1 MKPGRRRDVA
11 AGIVLVLGACSG
23 GNGGDELDLSPPADS
38 PFADIASDGGLEV
51 RGSETYHVAQ
61 AIGDT
66 LVVRSSP
73 QESAD
78 EIRTLS
84 AADEVSG
91 QVVCLVAQELGDWV
105 AVYMPSGPPGSVG
118 WIERDDVTLSRHRY
132 RIEID
137 RAAHKL
143 TVFTG
148 AETTLTAPVA
158 IGPDAPPAGSNLFI
172 KDLVEP
178 PDPLGPYGTY
188 AYGLSGSSNDFAAFS
203 AGRGVVALHGT
214 DNPQLLGQD
223 VDRGAI
229 AVDTTT
235 VASMVESIGLPLG
248 TPVQIIDP
256 RTDDTDSDE
265 DADDDNDDND
275 AGDAGDAGE

>member
-1 MKPGRRRDVA
+1 MRPGRRGAVA
-11 AGIVLVLGACSG
+11 AGVVLALGACSG

-51 RGSETYHVAQ
+51 RGAETYHVAQ
-61 AIGDT
+61 AIEDT
-66 LVVRSSP
+66 LVVRSAP
-73 QESAD
+73 QASAD
-78 EIRTLS
+78 EVRTLS

-91 QVVCLVAQELGDWV
+91 EVICLVAQELGDWV

-118 WIERDDVTLSRHRY
+118 WIEREDVTLSRHEY

-137 RAAHKL
+137 RAAHTL

-148 AETTLTAPVA
+148 AETTLSAPVA
-158 IGPDAPPAGSNLFI
+158 IGPDAPPAGSNLYI
-172 KDLVEP
+172 KDLVQP
-178 PDPLGPYGTY
+178 PDPLGTYGTY

-203 AGRGVVALHGT
+203 TGQGVVALHGT
-214 DNPQLLGQD
+214 NNPTVLGQD

-229 AVDTTT
+229 AVDTAT

-248 TPVQIIDP
+248 TPVQVIDP
-256 RTDDTDSDE
+256 RDRRA
-265 DADDDNDDND
+265 AD
-275 AGDAGDAGE
+275 

>member
-1 MKPGRRRDVA
+1 MKPSRRGAVA
-11 AGIVLVLGACSG
+11 AGVVLVFGACSG
-23 GNGGDELDLSPPADS
+23 GSSGDELDLSPPADS

-51 RGSETYHVAQ
+51 RGAQTYHVAQ

-66 LVVRSSP
+66 LVVRSGP
-73 QESAD
+73 GESAD

-91 QVVCLVAQELGDWV
+91 EVVCLVAQELGDWV

-118 WIERDDVTLSRHRY
+118 WIERDDVTLSRHQY

-143 TVFTG
+143 TVYTG

-172 KDLVEP
+172 KDLVQP

-188 AYGLSGSSNDFAAFS
+188 AYGLSGSSNDFDAFT
-203 AGRGVVALHGT
+203 AGQGVIALHGT
-214 DNPQLLGQD
+214 DDPTVLGQD
-223 VDRGAI
+223 VARGAI

-248 TPVQIIDP
+248 TPVQVVD
-256 RTDDTDSDE
+256 RNA
-265 DADDDNDDND
+265 AD
-275 AGDAGDAGE
+275 

>member
-1 MKPGRRRDVA
+1 MKPGRRRAVV

-23 GNGGDELDLSPPADS
+23 GDGGDELDLSPPADS
-38 PFADIASDGGLEV
+38 PFADIASDGGLEI

-66 LVVRSSP
+66 LVVRAAP

-91 QVVCLVAQELGDWV
+91 QVICLVAQELGDWV

-118 WIERDDVTLSRHRY
+118 WIERDDVTLSRHQY

-137 RAAHKL
+137 RAAHTL
-143 TVFTG
+143 TVYTG
-148 AETTLTAPVA
+148 ADTTLVAPVA

-172 KDLVEP
+172 KDLVQP

-203 AGRGVVALHGT
+203 SGQGVVALHGT
-214 DNPQLLGQD
+214 DNPVLLGQD

-229 AVDTTT
+229 AVDPTT

-248 TPVQIIDP
+248 TPVQVVDP
-256 RTDDTDSDE
+256 GADNTDNTDS
-265 DADDDNDDND
+265 ADGPDD
-275 AGDAGDAGE
+275 